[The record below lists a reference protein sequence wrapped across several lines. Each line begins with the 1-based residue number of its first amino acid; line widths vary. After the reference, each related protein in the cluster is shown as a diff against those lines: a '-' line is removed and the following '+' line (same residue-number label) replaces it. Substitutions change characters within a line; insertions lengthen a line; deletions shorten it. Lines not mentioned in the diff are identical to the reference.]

1 MVGLYPKCYLEQF
14 NCPSLKEA
22 SIIIGD
28 ISNFDSTVY
37 ESWKCEILRQKWA
50 FKAPWIS
57 LDF

>member
-1 MVGLYPKCYLEQF
+1 MADLCLKFYLEQF
-14 NCPSLKEA
+14 NCVSLKEA

-28 ISNFDSTVY
+28 ISNIDSTIY
-37 ESWKCEILRQKWA
+37 ESWKYEILMQKWA

>member
-1 MVGLYPKCYLEQF
+1 MADLCLKFYLKQF
-14 NCPSLKEA
+14 NCVSLKKA

-28 ISNFDSTVY
+28 ILNFDSTIY
-37 ESWKCEILRQKWA
+37 ESWKYKILRQKWA